1 MNKLPR
7 EDCGTVYDRS
17 ESRWLRAFYM
27 LVAVLAIG
35 ALVYWR
41 VRG

>member
-1 MNKLPR
+1 MKKLPR
-7 EDCGTVYDRS
+7 EDCGTIYDRRDS
-17 ESRWLRAFYM
+17 LWLRAFYM

-35 ALVYWR
+35 VVVYWR